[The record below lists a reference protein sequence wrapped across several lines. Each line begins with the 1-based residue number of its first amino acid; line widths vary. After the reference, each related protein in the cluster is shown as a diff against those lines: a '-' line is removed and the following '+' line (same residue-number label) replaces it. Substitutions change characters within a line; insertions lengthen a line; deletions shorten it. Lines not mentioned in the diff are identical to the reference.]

1 MTMITNP
8 VGSAATS
15 AATSSAGQQS
25 ATSAAQSIGSLNS
38 SEFLQLLVAQL
49 THQDPTNPMNPT
61 QMISETST
69 LSMVQDI
76 QTLSQTMDNMQAQ
89 TLVNQNVTYTD
100 ANGNAQSGT
109 VSGVTFGANGPLL
122 NIGQT
127 QVALTSVTGVG
138 A

>member
-1 MTMITNP
+1 MTMITSP
-8 VGSAATS
+8 VGSAAAS
-15 AATSSAGQQS
+15 AATTPTGQQA

-49 THQDPTNPMNPT
+49 THQDPTNPMNST

-76 QTLSQTMDNMQAQ
+76 QTLTQTMDNMQAQ
-89 TLVNQNVTYTD
+89 TLVNQNVNYTD

-109 VSGVTFGANGPLL
+109 VTGVSFGANGPLL